1 MTTQIIGNVLVVELK
16 PEDKLK
22 NVTEQIFERYVA
34 QVQENALLRLELER
48 IKEQQK
54 LMQFAWQG

>member
-1 MTTQIIGNVLVVELK
+1 MTQIIGNVMIIELT
-16 PEDKLK
+16 PEDKVKDL
-22 NVTEQIFERYVA
+22 TQQIFDRYVL
-34 QVQENALLRLELER
+34 QVQDNAVLRLELER

>member
-1 MTTQIIGNVLVVELK
+1 MTQIIGNVMIIELT
-16 PEDKLK
+16 PEDKVK
-22 NVTEQIFERYVA
+22 SVTEQIFDRYVA

>member
-1 MTTQIIGNVLVVELK
+1 MTQIIGNVMVIELT
-16 PEDKLK
+16 PEDKMKDL
-22 NVTEQIFERYVA
+22 TQQIFDRYVL
-34 QVQENALLRLELER
+34 QVQENAVLRFELER

>member
-1 MTTQIIGNVLVVELK
+1 MTTQLIGNVLVVELK

>member
-1 MTTQIIGNVLVVELK
+1 MTTQLIGNVLVVELN

>member
-1 MTTQIIGNVLVVELK
+1 MTAQLIGNVLVVELK

>member
-1 MTTQIIGNVLVVELK
+1 MTTQVIGNVLVVELSQEEK
-16 PEDKLK
+16 VKS
-22 NVTEQIFERYVA
+22 VTEQIFDRYVA
-34 QVQENALLRLELER
+34 QIQENALLRLELER

>member
-1 MTTQIIGNVLVVELK
+1 MTTQVIGNMLVVELSQEEK
-16 PEDKLK
+16 VKS
-22 NVTEQIFERYVA
+22 VTEQIFDRYVA
-34 QVQENALLRLELER
+34 QIQENALLRLELER

>member
-1 MTTQIIGNVLVVELK
+1 MTQIIGNVMIIELT
-16 PEDKLK
+16 PEDKVKDL
-22 NVTEQIFERYVA
+22 TQQIFDRYVL
-34 QVQENALLRLELER
+34 QVQDNALLRLELER